1 MLEDTAQKQQRAAP
15 GITGDIQPALPM
27 RPVASGRWPI
37 RFLLCALGLVA
48 CSLLIVTPLLR
59 VPDSVIHLHLD
70 IGAVLAGAGDWLP
83 LHLGTFSQANS
94 AALELFA
101 LLLLA
106 FLCYGLGALLVSR
119 QPKSSSQRPVRGLI
133 WTAALLAGAIFIVTP
148 AMLSHDIL
156 VYAGYSRLLAIY
168 HANPYFVPIS
178 AFSHDPFSSINYWGR
193 FVSAYG
199 PIWML
204 VCACFGWLLQPD
216 PVIYIVAFRVFALI
230 IHLLNAWLVGQTLR
244 TMGRPPHTI
253 TLGMMLY
260 AWNPL
265 LLLESG
271 LGGHNDGLMMTFV
284 LLGALLAADAER
296 RGLILRPRGY
306 LPAVGAFTLAA
317 LVKFTALPILAVYL
331 LFLGC
336 KTLRPTAGNPRE
348 LRLALRNWRAAL
360 LVLLCSM
367 LTAALLALA
376 FYGPFWLGHSI
387 QAIEA
392 SFQSPPSALGA
403 ENSFMRSVIEW
414 LHLHPAQTQNGLL
427 HLLSTRRLWD
437 DLTLAVIALCLIVGA
452 VQLWARPELRT
463 FVVVAL
469 SMMCAIL
476 LITPWFFSWYLAW
489 PLGLAA
495 LGLPFRQR
503 RFETALLTLTL
514 VFSGSALFTYLF
526 TIGLFGSH
534 YYLVSLFTTIPP
546 ACAFLLALVLWQPAS
561 KLPTGEPI

>member
-1 MLEDTAQKQQRAAP
+1 MLEDTVQKRQPASP
-15 GITGDIQPALPM
+15 GITGETQNA
-27 RPVASGRWPI
+27 RSGPTNAAGPGTHWL
-37 RFLLCALGLVA
+37 LLCALGLVA
-48 CSLLIVTPLLR
+48 CVLLAVTPLIR
-59 VPDSVIHLHLD
+59 VPDAVIHLQ
-70 IGAVLAGAGDWLP
+70 LAPGSFLAEASNWLP
-83 LHLGTFSQANS
+83 VHLGALSQANS

-101 LLLLA
+101 LLLLT

-119 QPKSSSQRPVRGLI
+119 QPESSRQGALRSLI
-133 WTAALLAGAIFIVTP
+133 WSATLLAGAIFIVTP

-168 HANPYFVPIS
+168 HANPYFVPIA

-204 VCACFGWLLQPD
+204 VCTFFGWLLQPD
-216 PVIYIVAFRVFALI
+216 PNAYVVAFRLFALLV
-230 IHLLNAWLVGQTLR
+230 HLLNTWLVGRTLHAL
-244 TMGRPPHTI
+244 GRSPRTI
-253 TLGMMLY
+253 TLGMLFY

-284 LLGALLAADAER
+284 LLGALLAANAER
-296 RGLILRPRGY
+296 RDLLLRPRGY
-306 LPAVGAFTLAA
+306 LSAAAAFALAA

-331 LFLGC
+331 LFLCC
-336 KTLRPTAGNPRE
+336 KALRPTAGSPRE

-360 LVLLCSM
+360 PALAGSILVAL
-367 LTAALLALA
+367 LLALI
-376 FYGPFWLGHSI
+376 FYGPFWLGHSLQEI
-387 QAIEA
+387 RI
-392 SFQSPPSALGA
+392 SFQNPPSALGA

-427 HLLSTRRLWD
+427 RLLSTRRLWD
-437 DLTLAVIALCLIVGA
+437 DLSFAAIALCLLVGA
-452 VQLWARPELRT
+452 FQLWSRLTLRT
-463 FVVVAL
+463 FVIVSL
-469 SMMCAIL
+469 LTMCAVL

-495 LGLPFRQR
+495 IGLPFRQKR
-503 RFETALLTLTL
+503 VEAALLALTI
-514 VFSGSALFTYLF
+514 VFSISALFTYLF

-546 ACAFLLALVLWQPAS
+546 ACAFLLTLVLWQPVS
-561 KLPTGEPI
+561 NQTTGEI